1 MLVDLNTEAGRVVVL
16 GGGKEAEFRVKSL
29 LEQGARVSVIAERFI
44 PSLTNLG
51 PRKVRLVKVGHREYF
66 RIIKAIKPAF
76 VISTIRD
83 RGFNAQLVKLARAEG
98 RLVNVLDAVAMG
110 DFTMPAVAVVGDIK
124 IAVATG
130 GLSPAMAKLIK
141 ERLAK
146 AITSEDI
153 LQVQLQGLIKEAIKA
168 HVPNPVER
176 RKLIYRIIR
185 SKKISHLLKCNAFN
199 EAVLYANKLIGDV
212 VQCKQSGEVNM
223 GEG

>member
-1 MLVDLNTEAGRVVVL
+1 MLVDLNTEAGMVVVL
-16 GGGKEAEFRVKSL
+16 GGGEESELRVKSL
-29 LEQGARVSVIAERFI
+29 VEQGARVSVIAERFI

-51 PRKVRLVKVGHREYF
+51 PHKVRLVKAGHRECL

-83 RGFNAQLVKLARAEG
+83 REFNVQLVKLAHAEG
-98 RLVNVLDAVAMG
+98 QLVNVLDAAAMG